1 MFNLLQ
7 SNFNK
12 IYWSLSATMLLI
24 VGLRCYFIPFSHDE
38 VATFYFYIQPESFIP
53 FSSHI
58 DANGHFLTN
67 LTSWIFYKLFGSSV
81 FSLRLP
87 NIFAFIVLVFGTFK
101 MTKLVNGVFAKL
113 ILTFG
118 FIACFNFISF
128 YSLCRGYG
136 LSMAFLI
143 TSFYYFYVYVKS
155 FSFRHFVLFLL
166 NTHLA
171 LSANLTL
178 VFVLLI
184 ASAILIVFQIVYKHL
199 FKFKVIGLWFISFT
213 LVFFWI
219 KYAFFLQSNGAL
231 YYGSG
236 DSYWEVTFVSLIETI
251 FFKHI
256 IINVLTLLVSGMLL
270 FYWLFAFRQ
279 QKTRFLLNSQF
290 AISFFI
296 LLIIILAFYMLKVLL
311 KVNYPEDRTG
321 LFFYVLFI
329 IALGFKVSESRYVYQ
344 KFSLIFPSFILV
356 NLFFSLNLSVH
367 PWRIYETFPA
377 RFLDKL
383 IDEQKHSKQQIT
395 IAGHRLRE
403 FIYGFINY
411 NNPNKLNHITSPEAL
426 QMNADFAIAYK
437 QDKPYYKNFYSELD
451 AEDKWGFVLLKR
463 KEPIERKLLYES
475 KSSFQMLGD
484 LEYYNTFEKLDTTFD
499 YTGPLLAE
507 FDLSFNKVPVPFNA
521 WITLQIDDTEG
532 KENSLVRVPLNLI
545 QKDWNA
551 SQSRTLHVLSG
562 NIPLNMKRIVCYL
575 WNIDKQNIQ
584 INVNSFKLYQL
595 KGKGIKIISQAKI

>member
-1 MFNLLQ
+1 MFSWLQ
-7 SNFNK
+7 FNFNK
-12 IYWSLSATMLLI
+12 IYWTYSASMLAL
-24 VGLRCYFIPFSHDE
+24 VVLRCYFIPFSHDE
-38 VATFYFYIQPESFIP
+38 VATFYFYIQPESFLP
-53 FSSHI
+53 FTSHV

-67 LTSWIFYKLFGSSV
+67 LTSWICYKLFGSSV

-101 MTKLVNGVFAKL
+101 LTKLVNGVFAKL

-143 TSFYYFYVYVKS
+143 TAFYYFYVNVKS
-155 FSFRHFVLFLL
+155 FSNKNFILFLF
-166 NTHLA
+166 NAHMA

-184 ASAILIVFQIVYKHL
+184 SSSILILFQIVYKHF
-199 FKFKVIGLWFISFT
+199 FKFKVIGLWFASFT
-213 LVFFWI
+213 IVFFWI

-236 DSYWEVTFVSLIETI
+236 DSYWEVTFVSLIEII

-256 IINVLTLLVSGMLL
+256 IINILTLVVSGMLL
-270 FYWLFAFRQ
+270 FYWLFALMQ
-279 QKTRFLLNSQF
+279 QKTRFLFNSQF

-329 IALGFKVSESRYVYQ
+329 IALGFKVSESRHAYQ
-344 KFSLIFPSFILV
+344 KFSLIFPSFVLL
-356 NLFFSLNLSVH
+356 NLFFSVNLTVH

-383 IDEQKHSKQQIT
+383 VEEQKHSKQKIT

-403 FIYGFINY
+403 FIFGFINY
-411 NNPNKLNHITSPEAL
+411 NHQNKLNHITSPEAL
-426 QMNADFAIAYK
+426 QMNADYAIAYQ
-437 QDKPYYKNFYSELD
+437 QDKPYYENFYNEID
-451 AEDKWGFVLLKR
+451 TEDTWGFVLLKR
-463 KEPIERKLLYES
+463 KQPIERTLFYKT
-475 KSSFQMLGD
+475 KSSFQMQGD
-484 LEYYNTFEKLDTTFD
+484 LEYYNTFEKMDTTFN
-499 YTGPLLAE
+499 YTEPLLAE
-507 FDLSFNKVPVPFNA
+507 FDLSFNNVPVPFNA
-521 WITLQIDDTEG
+521 WLTLQIDDAEG
-532 KENSLVRVPLNLI
+532 KENSLIRVPLNLI

-551 SQSRTLHVLSG
+551 AQNKILHILSG
-562 NIPLNMKRIVCYL
+562 NIPLKIKRIVCYL

-584 INVNSFKLYQL
+584 IKVNSFKLYRL
-595 KGKGIKIISQAKI
+595 NGKGIQIISQAKI